1 MWMPGMD
8 FSMQQQLKQ
17 EGKQSSRFLCVN
29 SVEPSACGVLN
40 SVLIMWI
47 CSSFTEGSIII
58 IFLFA
63 CLLLIFLSFC
73 LPSPFVVSLLWKI
86 VVYVL
91 QGLDEFQGAV
101 EDCCCDYVTVDALNQ
116 EFLHD
121 ILKKIAKTPFFRYFK
136 VLTIHYLSFLDMFQ
150 CTTCVCGWVL

>member
-1 MWMPGMD
+1 M
-8 FSMQQQLKQ
+8 
-17 EGKQSSRFLCVN
+17 N
-29 SVEPSACGVLN
+29 SVEPSVCGLLN
-40 SVLIMWI
+40 SVLITWI
-47 CSSFTEGSIII
+47 CSSFTDGGSVI

-73 LPSPFVVSLLWKI
+73 LPLPFVVSLLWKI

-101 EDCCCDYVTVDALNQ
+101 EDCCCDYATVDDLNQ

-121 ILKKIAKTPFFRYFK
+121 ILQKTVKTPFFRYFK
-136 VLTIHYLSFLDMFQ
+136 VLTIRYPCFLDMFQ
-150 CTTCVCGWVL
+150 CTACVCGWVL